1 MGHQGAGHRMP
12 VVTVRASSKQSQSSA
27 KFDTLVR
34 KATEKASDLLGQ
46 SDRVLVVYEKGCA
59 SIYYEGDGVQPAP
72 VARVS

>member
-1 MGHQGAGHRMP
+1 MP
-12 VVTVRASSKQSQSSA
+12 VVTVRASSSKQGSV

-59 SIYYEGDGVQPAP
+59 SIYYEGDGVQPLPAP
-72 VARVS
+72 ASRVS